1 MIFSTAKHPTQHKSP
16 ESPMTLVC
24 KNIDT
29 PLGPML
35 LAATEQGLSGLWFH
49 DQRHLPKHETWSRMG
64 TQRWLDQAEAEIDA
78 YFKGQ
83 LQTFETPRH
92 APWGTPFQMRVWNAL
107 ITIPW
112 GATTSYGA
120 LAQQL
125 DQPKAVRA
133 VGSAVGRNPWSIMV
147 PCHRVLG
154 ANGSLTGYAGGL
166 DRKRAL
172 LQREGVSSVG

>member
-1 MIFSTAKHPTQHKSP
+1 
-16 ESPMTLVC
+16 MTLTC

-35 LAATEQGLSGLWFH
+35 LAATSDGLCGLWFH
-49 DQRHLPKHETWSRMG
+49 QQRHMPEHLHWLRVNH
-64 TQRWLDQAEAEIDA
+64 QRWLDQAAVEVEA
-78 YFKGQ
+78 YFNGQ
-83 LQTFETPRH
+83 LRTFETPRH
-92 APWGTPFQMRVWNAL
+92 APWGTPFQLRVWDAL
-107 ITIPW
+107 TTIAW

-120 LAQQL
+120 LALQL
-125 DQPKAVRA
+125 NQPKAVRA

-166 DRKRAL
+166 DRKRDL
-172 LQREGVSSVG
+172 LLREGVFNDGCKAG